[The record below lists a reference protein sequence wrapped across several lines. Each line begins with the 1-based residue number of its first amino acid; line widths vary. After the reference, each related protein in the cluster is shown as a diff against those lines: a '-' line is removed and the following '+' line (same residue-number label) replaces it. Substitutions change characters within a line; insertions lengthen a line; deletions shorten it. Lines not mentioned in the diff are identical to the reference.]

1 MRIRWSSDVCS
12 SDLLRRGRLR
22 LEPDHA
28 VVLFLELEEII
39 DREIERR
46 PGRERGRVDIYRTEQ
61 KTGEARLARRVLD
74 LRDPRVDEGPERGR
88 DAGEAEADPPHERS
102 EEHTSELQSLMRI
115 SYAVFCLKKKK
126 KDKNTPHPSS
136 HTQKS

>member
-1 MRIRWSSDVCS
+1 MRVELIAQHRE
-12 SDLLRRGRLR
+12 LRRGRLR

-46 PGRERGRVDIYRTEQ
+46 PGRERGRVDIYRTEK

-74 LRDPRVDEGPERGR
+74 LRDPRVDEGPQRGSH
-88 DAGEAEADPPHERS
+88 AGEAEADPQIGRAHV
-102 EEHTSELQSLMRI
+102 L
-115 SYAVFCLKKKK
+115 
-126 KDKNTPHPSS
+126 TPV
-136 HTQKS
+136 TNAQ

>member
-1 MRIRWSSDVCS
+1 MRV
-12 SDLLRRGRLR
+12 DLIAQHRELRRGRLR

-88 DAGEAEADPPHERS
+88 DAGEAEADPPHEQDRKS
-102 EEHTSELQSLMRI
+102 TRL
-115 SYAVFCLKKKK
+115 
-126 KDKNTPHPSS
+126 NSS
-136 HTQKS
+136 H

>member
-88 DAGEAEADPPHERS
+88 DAGEAEADPPHEQDRKS
-102 EEHTSELQSLMRI
+102 TRL
-115 SYAVFCLKKKK
+115 
-126 KDKNTPHPSS
+126 NSS
-136 HTQKS
+136 H